1 MKIKLGEL
9 KSIEESLKKLITMS
23 LPIRIAY
30 NLSKTLKKVSDE
42 LALFEEQKNN
52 LIRKYGSEDE
62 EKKVIEVK
70 DPEKMVNFAKEI
82 NELLGVEMDL
92 EFTPIDISLLEGKE
106 LSAADMINLNMF
118 FTCEDDIS

>member
-92 EFTPIDISLLEGKE
+92 EFTPIDISLLEG
-106 LSAADMINLNMF
+106 
-118 FTCEDDIS
+118 